1 MKEKPSSLLG
11 RGVLGCLEPWMKIM
25 DKNEWKIRVQEILTV
40 CHEEFRKTTT
50 IGKKMLSASRTT
62 TNLHEAYEELGR
74 LLYEAMT
81 QAENGLKT
89 DSFQGDGMSIEEA
102 AAQRE
107 VVINQVKDLLRTP
120 RVMELFKEVKACHED
135 LEMIEREV
143 QKIKFAA
150 GPEVAGTKKA
160 PGNSNTNRE

>member
-1 MKEKPSSLLG
+1 ME
-11 RGVLGCLEPWMKIM
+11 
-25 DKNEWKIRVQEILTV
+25 KNEWKIRVQEILAV
-40 CHEEFRKTTT
+40 CHEELRKTTN

-74 LLYEAMT
+74 LLYEAIG
-81 QAENGLKT
+81 QVDNNQKT
-89 DSFQGDGMSIEEA
+89 DSLQSDGVSIEEA

-107 VVINQVKDLLRTP
+107 LVINQVKDLLRTP

-160 PGNSNTNRE
+160 PGNSSTNRE